1 MLSET
6 LQEIIED
13 GDLLRLFLGPQ
24 QKSIHRSID
33 FGKAPPKHDM
43 QNNTYRILLHNN
55 FVPNESKKVG
65 SVSATKDV
73 VCLFPN
79 HTNKNKRILES
90 KRYTS
95 RDEFNKEL
103 NARFADSPE
112 QTEQF
117 KDHRLLIL
125 YGAHCFICSKLTGTV
140 YILWAERVAKINA
153 SNTSTIPYV
162 NVPIVFNLNRLNKIK
177 CMYLLRPQI
186 DNKPNDLALFPL
198 TQGNPILMYNTGY
211 NPFVCEERPDQLA
224 KKKIHVISQEEAQV
238 MVMQSTQDTSEWL
251 PFEQLPFSQLEDQ
264 GMVEIE
270 PQNAITHVPWT
281 QSPRELFLDSSPR
294 LSGGGGG
301 GVGGGGLLIRDTQS
315 VSTLLKKQEPD
326 PFAETTDD
334 ELSCFSRGV
343 EIDLADL

>member
-1 MLSET
+1 MLSES

-33 FGKAPPKHDM
+33 FGKSPPKHDM

-55 FVPNESKKVG
+55 FVSNESKRVG
-65 SVSATKDV
+65 ESKDV

-90 KRYTS
+90 KRYSS

-103 NARFADSPE
+103 NTRFKDSPE

-162 NVPIVFNLNRLNKIK
+162 NVPIVFNLNSLNKIK
-177 CMYLLRPQI
+177 SMYLLRPQI

-211 NPFVCEERPDQLA
+211 NPFVCEERPDQLS
-224 KKKIHVISQEEAQV
+224 KKKIHVISQEEAHV

-251 PFEQLPFSQLEDQ
+251 PFEQLPFSQTEDQ

-270 PQNAITHVPWT
+270 LQTSVTHVPWT
-281 QSPRELFLDSSPR
+281 QSPRELFLDQSPR
-294 LSGGGGG
+294 IGA
-301 GVGGGGLLIRDTQS
+301 GVGGGGGLLIRDTKS